1 LNFIPLNVCNAII
14 RKRRPST
21 VKLLRRHCHPN
32 IACIDLLNAAN
43 EQVIIS
49 WPSVSDLKRYL
60 KSASVERE
68 PVGNSDD
75 RHSPASENE
84 NGAPEEI
91 RTPDP
96 QIRRLLRVVEFK
108 GVFCKMRRWWPFKR
122 QWLSRVLAK

>member
-32 IACIDLLNAAN
+32 IACIDLLSAAN

-60 KSASVERE
+60 KSASVGRE

-96 QIRRLLRVVEFK
+96 QIRSY
-108 GVFCKMRRWWPFKR
+108 MHPFF
-122 QWLSRVLAK
+122 LNL